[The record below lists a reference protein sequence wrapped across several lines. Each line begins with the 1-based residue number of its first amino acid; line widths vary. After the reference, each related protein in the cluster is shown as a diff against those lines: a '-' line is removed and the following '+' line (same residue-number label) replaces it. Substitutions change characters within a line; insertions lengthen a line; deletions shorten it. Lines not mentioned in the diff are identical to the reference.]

1 MVVHGILEIFLRR
14 KDASI
19 KVLKK
24 FQSVRIETM
33 RDVAILETKVP
44 ADKPGRYASL
54 VVKYRFRIIRLTL
67 DPLQATITI
76 CTSRHYGFIPAYPI
90 SLPWLRDN

>member
-1 MVVHGILEIFLRR
+1 MLE
-14 KDASI
+14 
-19 KVLKK
+19 K

-33 RDVAILETKVP
+33 RDVAILETKVL

-67 DPLQATITI
+67 NPL
-76 CTSRHYGFIPAYPI
+76 
-90 SLPWLRDN
+90 